1 MTRRLLAQWSKLMLN
16 YTPCARSSHGL
27 SAIAGKAY
35 LFGGEAKA
43 RQAIDS
49 VVHCLDVTKGWK
61 TLEVGAG
68 KVPPPRVGHA
78 QCTMR
83 NEVLMVFGGRT
94 CEKMGEGNLN
104 DLWSYNPLNN
114 DWTQMEGHGSVP
126 EPRSFHAAT
135 AIGDKLFVFGG
146 CGAKGRLADLHQY
159 DVKERVNQLS
169 CPLPP
174 SFFSLSLDSYHLC
187 VYHLTRSSR
196 APARA
201 LSLSL
206 KKKHTNTISLTN
218 KQFLREGFF
227 FNFTRIQTAFGGR
240 ILWMM
245 RI

>member
-1 MTRRLLAQWSKLMLN
+1 MLN

-146 CGAKGRLADLHQY
+146 CGAKGRLADLHEY
-159 DVKERVNQLS
+159 DVKERVNHAICDELLVQFGTHTHTHTHTRWAGGVHS
-169 CPLPP
+169 FLPP
-174 SFFSLSLDSYHLC
+174 SPFFFFSFSRFISSLCLSSHIISLAL
-187 VYHLTRSSR
+187 LAR
-196 APARA
+196 PRA
-201 LSLSL
+201 LSLSIFNAAL
-206 KKKHTNTISLTN
+206 VPAAKPACPPGPRRSL
-218 KQFLREGFF
+218 
-227 FNFTRIQTAFGGR
+227 A
-240 ILWMM
+240 
-245 RI
+245 